1 MKLQRFVNDIE
12 NQIINLKNK
21 YLKPKY
27 VSVNKKGMEIF
38 KKYTV
43 MKSNG
48 LLTNISSIKEFDGC
62 EIIVNPEQ
70 NTKFIVL
77 VDHEVEYYRDLSHI
91 RK

>member
-1 MKLQRFVNDIE
+1 
-12 NQIINLKNK
+12 
-21 YLKPKY
+21 
-27 VSVNKKGMEIF
+27 
-38 KKYTV
+38 